1 MQTMIAASF
10 VYGPSAIKVGPILDL
25 LPCEDGLSHCQ
36 IRGDKLLRSSTLNNT
51 SRLSHSNKALL
62 SERITKLA
70 KALSDGVY
78 EREDTIKMCLLAAL
92 AGESVFLLGPPGIA
106 KSLIAKRL
114 IQAFDHSSY
123 FEYLMTRFSTPEEV
137 FGPLS
142 IQELKDNGR
151 YLRLTKGY
159 LPTAQVVFL
168 DEIWKAGPAI
178 LNTLLTVVNEKTF
191 KNGSDIER
199 VPMRLLVSA
208 SNELPDEDSGL
219 EALYDRMLVRIFVN
233 RIQNKQNF
241 KSMLTVGTV
250 QEAEVPKELVITDQ
264 EYHQWQQE
272 LERLTLSNE
281 VFEKLYQLKTML
293 EEKAKQAGVEFA
305 QSDMYVSDRRW
316 KKAVK
321 LLKASAYFNGRDE
334 INPLDLLLL
343 QDCLWN
349 SPESLEIVQSVLKEF
364 ALKHAFDQQE
374 VEHQISVCRED
385 LAEIQEELE
394 SEFAMMLSMESTT
407 GLIKKQI
414 HHFDISKAKQYKV
427 GNATDLVK
435 LVLLQSNM
443 SVSESEKG
451 DSRWVY
457 VPKNELERVIKD
469 GQGDVYGYVNQ
480 NTSLCRIRFEMDAA
494 NNLVIKDIANRAV
507 LVGLVTNKGLDAS
520 LYQEWQSKSQQALA
534 QLTHAEHHLRQVKS
548 NFRGALPHGFVNPE
562 LPRLMEASL
571 QQLTQQL
578 ESTKTECE
586 RTVFRFNNLDQ
597 FFS

>member
-1 MQTMIAASF
+1 MIQPSFASN
-10 VYGPSAIKVGPILDL
+10 AD
-25 LPCEDGLSHCQ
+25 
-36 IRGDKLLRSSTLNNT
+36 
-51 SRLSHSNKALL
+51 KALL
-62 SERITKLA
+62 SERINKLA
-70 KALSDGVY
+70 KALTDGVY
-78 EREDTIKMCLLAAL
+78 EREHTIKLCLLAAL

-114 IQAFDHSSY
+114 IQAFDNSSY

-151 YLRLTKGY
+151 YVRLTKGY

-219 EALYDRMLVRIFVN
+219 DALYDRMLVRVFVN

-241 KSMLTVGTV
+241 KSMLTVGTS
-250 QEAEVPKELVITDQ
+250 QEAKIPDGLAITDE
-264 EYHQWQQE
+264 EYHQWQQQFDK
-272 LERLTLSNE
+272 LSLTDNA
-281 VFEKLYQLKTML
+281 FEKLFQLKTIL
-293 EEKAKQAGVEFA
+293 ESKVEAEFGDIA
-305 QSDMYVSDRRW
+305 NTDMYVSDRRW

-321 LLKASAYFNGRDE
+321 LLKASAFFNGRDE

-349 SPESLEIVQSVLKEF
+349 SPESRDVVRNVVQEF
-364 ALKHAFDQQE
+364 ALKYAFDQQDAE
-374 VEHQISVCRED
+374 QEIEYCRESLID
-385 LAEIQEELE
+385 VQHELE
-394 SEFAMMLSMESTT
+394 DSYRMTLTSEAAT
-407 GLIKKQI
+407 GILRKETMR
-414 HHFDISKAKQYKV
+414 FDTSKAKSYKV
-427 GNATDLVK
+427 GAAVNLVK
-435 LVLLQSNM
+435 LVILQSNM

-457 VPKNELERVIKD
+457 VPKDELDRVIKE
-469 GQGDVYGYVNQ
+469 GHGDVYGYVNQ
-480 NTSLCRIRFEMDAA
+480 NTNMCRLRFDVDAES
-494 NNLVIKDIANRAV
+494 NLVIRDIANRGI
-507 LVGLVTNKGLDAS
+507 LVGLVTQEGLDMER
-520 LYQEWQSKSQQALA
+520 YQNWLTQSEKAISQLSD
-534 QLTHAEHHLRQVKS
+534 AEHHMRKVKA
-548 NFRGALPHGFVNPE
+548 NFHDALPHSFVDPE
-562 LPRLMEASL
+562 LPRLMESSL
-571 QQLTQQL
+571 QQVSQRL
-578 ESTKTECE
+578 ESIQAESEKI
-586 RTVFRFNNLDQ
+586 VQRFKNLQQ

>member
-1 MQTMIAASF
+1 MINPTQ
-10 VYGPSAIKVGPILDL
+10 V
-25 LPCEDGLSHCQ
+25 
-36 IRGDKLLRSSTLNNT
+36 
-51 SRLSHSNKALL
+51 SHSQKALL
-62 SERITKLA
+62 SERINKLA
-70 KALSDGVY
+70 NALSDGVY
-78 EREDTIKMCLLAAL
+78 EREDTIKLCLLAAL

-114 IQAFDHSSY
+114 IQAFDNSSY

-151 YLRLTKGY
+151 YLRLTEGY

-219 EALYDRMLVRIFVN
+219 EALYDRMLVRVFVN

-241 KSMLTVGTV
+241 KSMLTVGTP
-250 QEAEVPKELVITDQ
+250 QEAKVPEGLAITDA
-264 EYHQWQQE
+264 EYHQWQAE
-272 LERLTLSNE
+272 LDRLELSDV
-281 VFEKLYQLKTML
+281 VFEKLFDLKSML
-293 EEKAKQAGVEFA
+293 EKTATESTGVDIA
-305 QSDMYVSDRRW
+305 NTDMYVSDRRW

-321 LLKASAYFNGRDE
+321 LLKASAYFNGRDA

-349 SPESLEIVQSVLKEF
+349 SPESREVVQKVIREF
-364 ALKHAFDQQE
+364 ALKHAFDQQD
-374 VEHQISVCRED
+374 VEQQITLCREELSD
-385 LAEIQEELE
+385 IQEELE
-394 SEFAMMLSMESTT
+394 SQFGIMLSTESST
-407 GLIKKQI
+407 GLLKKQVNSY
-414 HHFDISKAKQYKV
+414 DISGAKSYKV
-427 GNATDLVK
+427 GNAYDLVK

-457 VPKNELERVIKD
+457 VPKSDLERVIKE
-469 GQGDVYGYVNQ
+469 GHGDVYGYVNQ
-480 NTSLCRIRFEMDAA
+480 NTNMCRLRFDVDAA
-494 NNLVIKDIANRAV
+494 NHLVIKDIANRAV
-507 LVGLVTNKGLDAS
+507 MVAVVTNKGLDDS
-520 LYQEWQSKSQQALA
+520 TYQEWLSKSEAALA
-534 QLTHAEHHLRQVKS
+534 QLNQADHHLRKVRS
-548 NFRGALPHGFVNPE
+548 NFHGALPHNFVDPE
-562 LPRLMEASL
+562 LPRAMESSL
-571 QQLTQQL
+571 QNIQQVL
-578 ESTKTECE
+578 ESTQNECE
-586 RTVFRFNNLDQ
+586 RTVFRFKNLNQ

>member
-1 MQTMIAASF
+1 MIQPSFASN
-10 VYGPSAIKVGPILDL
+10 A
-25 LPCEDGLSHCQ
+25 E
-36 IRGDKLLRSSTLNNT
+36 
-51 SRLSHSNKALL
+51 KALL
-62 SERITKLA
+62 SERINKLA
-70 KALSDGVY
+70 KALTDGVY
-78 EREDTIKMCLLAAL
+78 EREHTIKLCLLAAL

-114 IQAFDHSSY
+114 IQAFDNSSY

-151 YLRLTKGY
+151 YVRLTQGY

-219 EALYDRMLVRIFVN
+219 DALYDRMLVRVFVN
-233 RIQNKQNF
+233 RIQDKQNF
-241 KSMLTVGTV
+241 KSMLTVGTS
-250 QEAEVPKELVITDQ
+250 QEAQVPEGLAITDE
-264 EYHQWQQE
+264 EYHRWQQQ
-272 LERLTLSNE
+272 LDKLTLTDNA
-281 VFEKLYQLKTML
+281 FEKLFQLKTML
-293 EEKAKQAGVEFA
+293 ETKVESEFGDA
-305 QSDMYVSDRRW
+305 SLTDMYVSDRRW

-321 LLKASAYFNGRDE
+321 LLKASAFFNGRDE

-349 SPESLEIVQSVLKEF
+349 SPESRDVVRSVIQEF

-374 VEHQISVCRED
+374 AEQEIEYCRESLVD
-385 LAEIQEELE
+385 VQHELE
-394 SEFAMMLSMESTT
+394 DKYRMTLNAEAAT
-407 GLIKKQI
+407 GLLRKETMS
-414 HHFDISKAKQYKV
+414 FDTSKAKTYKV
-427 GNATDLVK
+427 GAAVNLVK
-435 LVLLQSNM
+435 LVILQSNM

-457 VPKNELERVIKD
+457 VPKDELDRVIKE
-469 GQGDVYGYVNQ
+469 GHGDVYGYVNQ
-480 NTSLCRIRFEMDAA
+480 NTNMCRLRFDVDAA
-494 NNLVIKDIANRAV
+494 NNLVIRDIANRGV
-507 LVGLVTNKGLDAS
+507 LVSLVTQKGLDVE
-520 LYQEWQSKSQQALA
+520 LYQKWLAESEKAVSQLSE
-534 QLTHAEHHLRQVKS
+534 AEHHMRKVKA
-548 NFRGALPHGFVNPE
+548 NFHGALPHSFVDPE
-562 LPRLMEASL
+562 LPRLMESSL
-571 QQLTQQL
+571 QQVSQRL
-578 ESTKTECE
+578 ESIQGESEKIIQ
-586 RTVFRFNNLDQ
+586 RFKNLHQ

>member
-1 MQTMIAASF
+1 MIQPSFASN
-10 VYGPSAIKVGPILDL
+10 A
-25 LPCEDGLSHCQ
+25 E
-36 IRGDKLLRSSTLNNT
+36 
-51 SRLSHSNKALL
+51 KALL
-62 SERITKLA
+62 SERINKLA
-70 KALSDGVY
+70 KALTDGVY
-78 EREDTIKMCLLAAL
+78 EREHTIKLCLLAAL

-114 IQAFDHSSY
+114 IQAFDNSSY

-151 YLRLTKGY
+151 YVRLTQGY

-219 EALYDRMLVRIFVN
+219 DALYDRMLVRVFVN
-233 RIQNKQNF
+233 RIQDKQNF
-241 KSMLTVGTV
+241 KSMLTVGTS
-250 QEAEVPKELVITDQ
+250 QEAQVPEGLAITDE
-264 EYHQWQQE
+264 EYHRWQQQ
-272 LERLTLSNE
+272 LDKLTLTDNA
-281 VFEKLYQLKTML
+281 FEKLFQLKTML
-293 EEKAKQAGVEFA
+293 ETKVESEFGDA
-305 QSDMYVSDRRW
+305 SLTDMYVSDRRW

-321 LLKASAYFNGRDE
+321 LLKASAFFNGRDE

-349 SPESLEIVQSVLKEF
+349 SPESRDVVRGVIQEF

-374 VEHQISVCRED
+374 AEQEIEYCRESLVD
-385 LAEIQEELE
+385 VQHELE
-394 SEFAMMLSMESTT
+394 DKYRMTLNAEAAT
-407 GLIKKQI
+407 GLLRKETMS
-414 HHFDISKAKQYKV
+414 FDTSKAKTYKV
-427 GNATDLVK
+427 GAAVNLVK
-435 LVLLQSNM
+435 LVILQSNM

-457 VPKNELERVIKD
+457 VPKDELDRVIKE
-469 GQGDVYGYVNQ
+469 GHGDVYGYVNQ
-480 NTSLCRIRFEMDAA
+480 NANMCRLRFDVDAA
-494 NNLVIKDIANRAV
+494 NNLVIRDIANRGV
-507 LVGLVTNKGLDAS
+507 LVSLVTKQGLDVE
-520 LYQEWQSKSQQALA
+520 LYQKWLAESEKAVSQLSE
-534 QLTHAEHHLRQVKS
+534 AEHHMRKVKA
-548 NFRGALPHGFVNPE
+548 NFHGALPHSFVDPE
-562 LPRLMEASL
+562 LPRLMESSL
-571 QQLTQQL
+571 QQVSQRL
-578 ESTKTECE
+578 ESIQGESEKIIQ
-586 RTVFRFNNLDQ
+586 RFKNLHQ

>member
-1 MQTMIAASF
+1 MISPTR
-10 VYGPSAIKVGPILDL
+10 V
-25 LPCEDGLSHCQ
+25 
-36 IRGDKLLRSSTLNNT
+36 
-51 SRLSHSNKALL
+51 SHSQKALL
-62 SERITKLA
+62 SERINKLA
-70 KALSDGVY
+70 HALSDGVY

-114 IQAFDHSSY
+114 IQAFDNSSY

-151 YLRLTKGY
+151 YLRLTEGY

-191 KNGSDIER
+191 KNGSDVER

-241 KSMLTVGTV
+241 KSMLTVGTP
-250 QEAEVPKELVITDQ
+250 QEAQIPEGLAITDE
-264 EYHQWQQE
+264 EYHLWQSE
-272 LERLTLSNE
+272 LEKLELSDE
-281 VFEKLYQLKTML
+281 VFEKLYELKEML
-293 EEKAKQAGVEFA
+293 EQSATEGMGVDV
-305 QSDMYVSDRRW
+305 SDTDMYVSDRRW

-321 LLKASAYFNGRDE
+321 LLKASAYFNGRDSV
-334 INPLDLLLL
+334 NPLDLLLL

-349 SPESLEIVQSVLKEF
+349 SPESREVVQRVVKEF
-364 ALKHAFDQQE
+364 ALKNAFDQQE
-374 VEHQISVCRED
+374 VEQQISLCREE
-385 LAEIQEELE
+385 LAEVQEELE
-394 SEFAMMLSMESTT
+394 SEFGIMLSMESTT
-407 GLIKKQI
+407 GLLKKQI
-414 HHFDISKAKQYKV
+414 HSYDISDAKSYKV
-427 GNATDLVK
+427 GSAFDLVK

-457 VPKNELERVIKD
+457 VPKNELERVIKE
-469 GQGDVYGYVNQ
+469 GHGDVYGYVNQ
-480 NTSLCRIRFEMDAA
+480 NTNMCRLRFDIDAG

-507 LVGLVTNKGLDAS
+507 LVSVVTQKGLDDG
-520 LYQEWQSKSQQALA
+520 LYQSWLTKSEQALA
-534 QLTHAEHHLRQVKS
+534 QLEHAEHHLLKVRS
-548 NFRGALPHGFVNPE
+548 NFHGALPHSFIDQD
-562 LPRLMEASL
+562 LPRAMEASL
-571 QQLTQQL
+571 QHIQQVL

-586 RTVFRFNNLDQ
+586 RTVFRFRNLNQ

>member
-1 MQTMIAASF
+1 MIQPSFASN
-10 VYGPSAIKVGPILDL
+10 A
-25 LPCEDGLSHCQ
+25 E
-36 IRGDKLLRSSTLNNT
+36 
-51 SRLSHSNKALL
+51 KALL
-62 SERITKLA
+62 SERINKLA
-70 KALSDGVY
+70 KALTDGVY
-78 EREDTIKMCLLAAL
+78 EREHTIKLCLLAAL

-114 IQAFDHSSY
+114 IQAFDNSSY

-151 YLRLTKGY
+151 YVRLTQGY

-219 EALYDRMLVRIFVN
+219 DALYDRMLVRVFVN
-233 RIQNKQNF
+233 RIQDKQNF
-241 KSMLTVGTV
+241 KSMLTVGTS
-250 QEAEVPKELVITDQ
+250 QEAQVPEGLAITDE
-264 EYHQWQQE
+264 EYHRWQQQ
-272 LERLTLSNE
+272 LDKLTLTDNA
-281 VFEKLYQLKTML
+281 FEKLFQLKTML
-293 EEKAKQAGVEFA
+293 ETKVESEFGDA
-305 QSDMYVSDRRW
+305 SLTDMYVSDRRW

-321 LLKASAYFNGRDE
+321 LLKASAFFNGRDE

-349 SPESLEIVQSVLKEF
+349 SPESRDVVRGVIQEF

-374 VEHQISVCRED
+374 AEQEIEYCRESLVD
-385 LAEIQEELE
+385 VQHELE
-394 SEFAMMLSMESTT
+394 DKYRMTLNAEAAT
-407 GLIKKQI
+407 GLLRKETMS
-414 HHFDISKAKQYKV
+414 FDTSKAKTYKV
-427 GNATDLVK
+427 GAAVNLVK
-435 LVLLQSNM
+435 LVILQSNM

-457 VPKNELERVIKD
+457 VPKDELDRVIKD
-469 GQGDVYGYVNQ
+469 GHGDVYGYVNQ
-480 NTSLCRIRFEMDAA
+480 NTNMCRLRFDVDAA
-494 NNLVIKDIANRAV
+494 NNLVIRDIANRGV
-507 LVGLVTNKGLDAS
+507 LVSLVTQQGLDVE
-520 LYQEWQSKSQQALA
+520 LYQKWLAESEKAVSQLSE
-534 QLTHAEHHLRQVKS
+534 AEHHMRKVKA
-548 NFRGALPHGFVNPE
+548 NFHGALPHSFVDPE
-562 LPRLMEASL
+562 LPRLMESSL
-571 QQLTQQL
+571 QQVSQRL
-578 ESTKTECE
+578 ESIQGESEKIIQ
-586 RTVFRFNNLDQ
+586 RFKNLHQ

>member
-1 MQTMIAASF
+1 MI
-10 VYGPSAIKVGPILDL
+10 
-25 LPCEDGLSHCQ
+25 
-36 IRGDKLLRSSTLNNT
+36 STN
-51 SRLSHSNKALL
+51 RVSHSQKALL
-62 SERITKLA
+62 SERISRLA
-70 KALSDGVY
+70 AALSDGVY
-78 EREDTIKMCLLAAL
+78 EREETIKLCLLAAL

-114 IQAFDHSSY
+114 IQAFDNSSY

-151 YLRLTKGY
+151 YLRLTQGY

-241 KSMLTVGTV
+241 KSMLTVGTP
-250 QEAEVPKELVITDQ
+250 QEAAIPEGLAITDE

-272 LERLTLSNE
+272 LEKLELSDE
-281 VFEKLYQLKTML
+281 VFEKLFELKSML
-293 EEKAKQAGVEFA
+293 ETAAKEASGVDIVDT
-305 QSDMYVSDRRW
+305 DMYVSDRRW

-321 LLKASAYFNGRDE
+321 LLKASAYFNGRDS

-349 SPESLEIVQSVLKEF
+349 SPESRDVVRNVVKQF
-364 ALKHAFDQQE
+364 ALNHAFDQQE
-374 VEHQISVCRED
+374 VEQQITLCREE
-385 LAEIQEELE
+385 LADVQEELE
-394 SEFAMMLSMESTT
+394 LEFSVVLSLESTT
-407 GLIKKQI
+407 GLLKKQI
-414 HHFDISKAKQYKV
+414 NSYDISDAKSYQV
-427 GNATDLVK
+427 GSAFDLVK
-435 LVLLQSNM
+435 LVVLQSNM

-457 VPKNELERVIKD
+457 APKNELERVIKE

-480 NTSLCRIRFEMDAA
+480 NTNMCRLRFDVDAA
-494 NNLVIKDIANRAV
+494 NNLVIKDIANRGV
-507 LVGLVTNKGLDAS
+507 LVSIVTNKGLDES
-520 LYQEWQSKSQQALA
+520 IYQEWLARSEQAMA
-534 QLTHAEHHLRQVKS
+534 QLEHAEHHLRKVRS
-548 NFRGALPHGFVNPE
+548 NFHGALPHGFIDQE
-562 LPRLMEASL
+562 LPRVMEASL
-571 QQLTQQL
+571 QNLQQVL
-578 ESTKTECE
+578 ESTKAECE
-586 RTVFRFNNLDQ
+586 RTVFRFKNLNQ
-597 FFS
+597 FFA

>member
-1 MQTMIAASF
+1 MISPTR
-10 VYGPSAIKVGPILDL
+10 V
-25 LPCEDGLSHCQ
+25 
-36 IRGDKLLRSSTLNNT
+36 
-51 SRLSHSNKALL
+51 SHSQQALL
-62 SERITKLA
+62 SERINKLA
-70 KALSDGVY
+70 RALSDGVY

-114 IQAFDHSSY
+114 IQAFDNSSY

-151 YLRLTKGY
+151 YLRLTEGY

-191 KNGSDIER
+191 KNGSHVER

-241 KSMLTVGTV
+241 KSMLTVGTP
-250 QEAEVPKELVITDQ
+250 QEAQIPEGLAITDE
-264 EYHQWQQE
+264 EYHLWQSE
-272 LERLTLSNE
+272 LEKLELSDQ
-281 VFEKLYQLKTML
+281 VFEKLYQLKQML
-293 EEKAKQAGVEFA
+293 EESAAQGAGA
-305 QSDMYVSDRRW
+305 HASGTDMYVSDRRW

-321 LLKASAYFNGRDE
+321 LLKASAYFNGRDSV
-334 INPLDLLLL
+334 NPLDLLLL

-349 SPESLEIVQSVLKEF
+349 SPESREVVHQVIKEF
-364 ALKHAFDQQE
+364 ALKHAFDQQD
-374 VEHQISVCRED
+374 VEQQIRLCREELD
-385 LAEIQEELE
+385 EVQEELE
-394 SEFAMMLSMESTT
+394 SEFGIMLSMESTT
-407 GLIKKQI
+407 GILKKQI
-414 HHFDISKAKQYKV
+414 HSYDVSDAKRYEV
-427 GNATDLVK
+427 GSAFDLVK

-457 VPKNELERVIKD
+457 VPKNELERIIKE
-469 GQGDVYGYVNQ
+469 GHGDVYGYVNQ
-480 NTSLCRIRFEMDAA
+480 NTNLCRLRFDIDAA

-507 LVGLVTNKGLDAS
+507 LVSVVTEKGLDEG
-520 LYQEWQSKSQQALA
+520 LYQNWLTKSEQAMA
-534 QLTHAEHHLRQVKS
+534 QLEHAEHHLLKVRS
-548 NFRGALPHGFVNPE
+548 NFHGALPHSFIDQD
-562 LPRLMEASL
+562 LPRAMEASL
-571 QQLTQQL
+571 QHIQQVL

-586 RTVFRFNNLDQ
+586 RTVFRFKNLNQ

>member
-1 MQTMIAASF
+1 MINFTPASH
-10 VYGPSAIKVGPILDL
+10 A
-25 LPCEDGLSHCQ
+25 Q
-36 IRGDKLLRSSTLNNT
+36 
-51 SRLSHSNKALL
+51 KALL
-62 SERITKLA
+62 SERINKLA

-78 EREDTIKMCLLAAL
+78 EREDTIKLCLLAAL

-114 IQAFDHSSY
+114 IQAFDNSSY

-151 YLRLTKGY
+151 YVRLTKGY

-208 SNELPDEDSGL
+208 SNELPDEESGL
-219 EALYDRMLVRIFVN
+219 DALYDRMLVRVFVN

-241 KSMLTVGTV
+241 KSMLTVGTP
-250 QEAEVPKELVITDQ
+250 QEARIPEGLAITDE
-264 EYHQWQQE
+264 EYHSWQRQ
-272 LERLTLSNE
+272 LDDLLLTDD
-281 VFEKLYQLKTML
+281 VFEKLFELKNML
-293 EEKAKQAGVEFA
+293 EHAVENQPA
-305 QSDMYVSDRRW
+305 AASIDMYVSDRRW

-321 LLKASAYFNGRDE
+321 LLKASAFFNGRDS

-349 SPESLEIVQSVLKEF
+349 SPDSRDIVRSVIRDF

-374 VEHQISVCRED
+374 VEHQIVVCREE

-394 SEFAMMLSMESTT
+394 SEFGMLLSLETSS
-407 GLIKKQI
+407 GLIKKQV
-414 HHFDISKAKQYKV
+414 HQFDTKSAKTYQV
-427 GNATDLVK
+427 GTAHDLVK

-443 SVSESEKG
+443 SVSEAEKG

-457 VPKNELERVIKD
+457 VPKSELERTIKE
-469 GQGDVYGYVNQ
+469 GHGDVYGYVNQ
-480 NTSLCRIRFEMDAA
+480 NTNLCRLRFDLDAG
-494 NNLVIKDIANRAV
+494 NNLVLKDIANRSV
-507 LVGLVTNKGLDAS
+507 LVSLVTEQGLDES
-520 LYQEWQSKSQQALA
+520 LYQEWLTKADQAVA
-534 QLTHAEHHLRQVKS
+534 QLQHAEHHLRKVRSK
-548 NFRGALPHGFVNPE
+548 FHGALPHNFIDPE
-562 LPRLMEASL
+562 LPTAMEATLQHL
-571 QQLTQQL
+571 QQLL
-578 ESTKTECE
+578 ESTHTECE
-586 RTVFRFNNLDQ
+586 KTVLRFKNLNQ
-597 FFS
+597 FFA

>member
-1 MQTMIAASF
+1 MIQPSFASN
-10 VYGPSAIKVGPILDL
+10 A
-25 LPCEDGLSHCQ
+25 E
-36 IRGDKLLRSSTLNNT
+36 
-51 SRLSHSNKALL
+51 KALL
-62 SERITKLA
+62 SERINKLA
-70 KALSDGVY
+70 KALTDGVY
-78 EREDTIKMCLLAAL
+78 EREHTIKLCLLAAL

-114 IQAFDHSSY
+114 IQAFDNSSY

-151 YLRLTKGY
+151 YVRLTQGY

-219 EALYDRMLVRIFVN
+219 DALYDRMLVRVFVN
-233 RIQNKQNF
+233 RIQDKQNF
-241 KSMLTVGTV
+241 KSMLTVGTS
-250 QEAEVPKELVITDQ
+250 QEAQVPEGLAITDE
-264 EYHQWQQE
+264 EYHSWQQQ
-272 LERLTLSNE
+272 LDKLTLTDNA
-281 VFEKLYQLKTML
+281 FEKLFQLKTML
-293 EEKAKQAGVEFA
+293 ETKVESEFGDA
-305 QSDMYVSDRRW
+305 SLTDMYVSDRRW

-321 LLKASAYFNGRDE
+321 LLKASAFFNGRDE

-349 SPESLEIVQSVLKEF
+349 SPESRDVVRIVIQEF

-374 VEHQISVCRED
+374 AEQEIEYCRESLVD
-385 LAEIQEELE
+385 VQHELE
-394 SEFAMMLSMESTT
+394 DKYRMTLNAEAAT
-407 GLIKKQI
+407 GLLRKETMS
-414 HHFDISKAKQYKV
+414 FDTSKAKTYKV
-427 GNATDLVK
+427 GAAVNLVK
-435 LVLLQSNM
+435 LVILQSNM

-457 VPKNELERVIKD
+457 VPKDELDRVIKE
-469 GQGDVYGYVNQ
+469 GHGDVYGYVNQ
-480 NTSLCRIRFEMDAA
+480 NTNMCRLRFDVDAA
-494 NNLVIKDIANRAV
+494 NNLVIRDIANRGV
-507 LVGLVTNKGLDAS
+507 LVSLVTQQGLDVE
-520 LYQEWQSKSQQALA
+520 LYQKWLAESEKAVSQLSE
-534 QLTHAEHHLRQVKS
+534 AEHHMRKVKA
-548 NFRGALPHGFVNPE
+548 NFHGALRHSFVDPE
-562 LPRLMEASL
+562 LPRLMESSL
-571 QQLTQQL
+571 QQVSQRL
-578 ESTKTECE
+578 ESIQGESEKIIQ
-586 RTVFRFNNLDQ
+586 RFKNLHQ

>member
-1 MQTMIAASF
+1 MIQPSFASN
-10 VYGPSAIKVGPILDL
+10 A
-25 LPCEDGLSHCQ
+25 E
-36 IRGDKLLRSSTLNNT
+36 
-51 SRLSHSNKALL
+51 KALL
-62 SERITKLA
+62 SERINKLA
-70 KALSDGVY
+70 KALTDGVY
-78 EREDTIKMCLLAAL
+78 EREHTIKLCLLAAL

-114 IQAFDHSSY
+114 IQAFDNSSY

-151 YLRLTKGY
+151 YVRLTQGY

-219 EALYDRMLVRIFVN
+219 DALYDRMLVRVFVN
-233 RIQNKQNF
+233 RIQDKQNF
-241 KSMLTVGTV
+241 KSMLTVGTS
-250 QEAEVPKELVITDQ
+250 QEAQVPEGLAITDE
-264 EYHQWQQE
+264 EYHRWQQQ
-272 LERLTLSNE
+272 LDKLTLTDNA
-281 VFEKLYQLKTML
+281 FEKLFQLKTML
-293 EEKAKQAGVEFA
+293 ETKVESEFGDA
-305 QSDMYVSDRRW
+305 SLTDMYVSDRRW

-321 LLKASAYFNGRDE
+321 LLKASAFFNGRDE

-349 SPESLEIVQSVLKEF
+349 SPESRDVVRSVIQEF

-374 VEHQISVCRED
+374 AEQEIEYCRESLVD
-385 LAEIQEELE
+385 VQHELE
-394 SEFAMMLSMESTT
+394 DIYRMTLNAEAAT
-407 GLIKKQI
+407 GLLRKETMS
-414 HHFDISKAKQYKV
+414 FDTSKAKTYKV
-427 GNATDLVK
+427 GAAVNLVK
-435 LVLLQSNM
+435 LVILQSNM

-457 VPKNELERVIKD
+457 VPKDELDRVIKE
-469 GQGDVYGYVNQ
+469 GHGDVYGYVNQ
-480 NTSLCRIRFEMDAA
+480 NTNMCRLRFDVDAA
-494 NNLVIKDIANRAV
+494 NNLVIRDIANRGV
-507 LVGLVTNKGLDAS
+507 LVSLVTQQGLDVE
-520 LYQEWQSKSQQALA
+520 LYQKWLAESEKAVSQLSE
-534 QLTHAEHHLRQVKS
+534 AEHHMRKVKA
-548 NFRGALPHGFVNPE
+548 NFHGALPHSFVDPE
-562 LPRLMEASL
+562 LPRLMESSL
-571 QQLTQQL
+571 QQVSQRL
-578 ESTKTECE
+578 ESIQGESEKIIQ
-586 RTVFRFNNLDQ
+586 RFKNLHQ

>member
-1 MQTMIAASF
+1 MIQPSFASN
-10 VYGPSAIKVGPILDL
+10 AD
-25 LPCEDGLSHCQ
+25 
-36 IRGDKLLRSSTLNNT
+36 
-51 SRLSHSNKALL
+51 KALL
-62 SERITKLA
+62 SERINKLA
-70 KALSDGVY
+70 KALTDGVY
-78 EREDTIKMCLLAAL
+78 EREHTIKLCLLAAL

-114 IQAFDHSSY
+114 IQAFDNSSY

-151 YLRLTKGY
+151 YVRLTKGY

-219 EALYDRMLVRIFVN
+219 DALYDRMLVRVFVN

-241 KSMLTVGTV
+241 KSMLTVGTS
-250 QEAEVPKELVITDQ
+250 QEAKIPDGLAITDE
-264 EYHQWQQE
+264 EYHQWQQQFDK
-272 LERLTLSNE
+272 LSLTDNA
-281 VFEKLYQLKTML
+281 FEKLFQLKTML
-293 EEKAKQAGVEFA
+293 ESKVEAEFGDIA
-305 QSDMYVSDRRW
+305 NTDMYVSDRRW

-321 LLKASAYFNGRDE
+321 LLKASAFFNGRDE

-349 SPESLEIVQSVLKEF
+349 SPESRDVVRNVVQEF
-364 ALKHAFDQQE
+364 ALKYAFDQQDAE
-374 VEHQISVCRED
+374 QEIEYCRESLID
-385 LAEIQEELE
+385 VQHELE
-394 SEFAMMLSMESTT
+394 DSYRMTLTSEAAT
-407 GLIKKQI
+407 GILRKETMR
-414 HHFDISKAKQYKV
+414 FDTSKAKSYKV
-427 GNATDLVK
+427 GAAVNLVK
-435 LVLLQSNM
+435 LVILQSNM

-457 VPKNELERVIKD
+457 VPKDELDRVIKE
-469 GQGDVYGYVNQ
+469 GHGDVYGYVNQ
-480 NTSLCRIRFEMDAA
+480 NTNMCRLRFDVDAES
-494 NNLVIKDIANRAV
+494 NLVIRDIANRGI
-507 LVGLVTNKGLDAS
+507 LVGLVIQEGLDMER
-520 LYQEWQSKSQQALA
+520 YQNWLTQSEKAISQLSD
-534 QLTHAEHHLRQVKS
+534 AEHHMRKVKA
-548 NFRGALPHGFVNPE
+548 NFHDALPHSFVDPE
-562 LPRLMEASL
+562 LPRLMESSL
-571 QQLTQQL
+571 QQVSQRL
-578 ESTKTECE
+578 ESIQAESEKI
-586 RTVFRFNNLDQ
+586 VQRFKNLQQ

>member
-1 MQTMIAASF
+1 MIQPSFASN
-10 VYGPSAIKVGPILDL
+10 A
-25 LPCEDGLSHCQ
+25 E
-36 IRGDKLLRSSTLNNT
+36 
-51 SRLSHSNKALL
+51 KALL
-62 SERITKLA
+62 SERINKLA
-70 KALSDGVY
+70 KALTDGVY
-78 EREDTIKMCLLAAL
+78 EREHTIKLCLLAAL

-114 IQAFDHSSY
+114 IQAFDNSSY

-151 YLRLTKGY
+151 YVRLTQGY

-219 EALYDRMLVRIFVN
+219 DALYDRMLVRVFVN
-233 RIQNKQNF
+233 RIQDKQNF
-241 KSMLTVGTV
+241 KSMLTVGTS
-250 QEAEVPKELVITDQ
+250 QEAQVPEGLAITDE
-264 EYHQWQQE
+264 EYHRWQQQ
-272 LERLTLSNE
+272 LDKLTLTDNA
-281 VFEKLYQLKTML
+281 FEKLFQLKTML
-293 EEKAKQAGVEFA
+293 ETKVESEFGDV
-305 QSDMYVSDRRW
+305 SLTDMYVSDRRW

-321 LLKASAYFNGRDE
+321 LLKASAFFNGRDE

-349 SPESLEIVQSVLKEF
+349 SPESRDVVRGVIQEF

-374 VEHQISVCRED
+374 AEQEIEYCRESLVD
-385 LAEIQEELE
+385 VQHELE
-394 SEFAMMLSMESTT
+394 DKYRMTLNAEAAT
-407 GLIKKQI
+407 GLLRKETMS
-414 HHFDISKAKQYKV
+414 FDTSKAKTYKV
-427 GNATDLVK
+427 GAAVNLVK
-435 LVLLQSNM
+435 LVILQSNM

-457 VPKNELERVIKD
+457 VPKDELDRVIKE
-469 GQGDVYGYVNQ
+469 GHGDVYGYVNQ
-480 NTSLCRIRFEMDAA
+480 NTNMCRLRFDVDAA
-494 NNLVIKDIANRAV
+494 NNLVIRDIANRGV
-507 LVGLVTNKGLDAS
+507 LVSLVTQQGLDVE
-520 LYQEWQSKSQQALA
+520 LYQKWLAESEKAVSQLSE
-534 QLTHAEHHLRQVKS
+534 AEHHMRKVKA
-548 NFRGALPHGFVNPE
+548 NFHGALPHSFVDPE
-562 LPRLMEASL
+562 LPRLMESSL
-571 QQLTQQL
+571 QQVSQRL
-578 ESTKTECE
+578 ESIQGESEKIIQ
-586 RTVFRFNNLDQ
+586 RFKNLHQ